1 MYLTDRSAPSGA
13 DTEQGRRRGPG
24 PKVAPVVLVLG
35 TVSLITDI
43 SSEMVTAVLPL
54 YLVSTLGFTPLL
66 FGTLDGVYNGAGA
79 LVQLTGGHLADRVR
93 NHKLMAGLGYGLS
106 ALCKPLL
113 LIASSLGALGT
124 VLALD
129 RTGKGLRTA
138 PRDAMISLST
148 PPENQGRAFGVHRA
162 MDTTGAM
169 LGPLAAFLILSVAT
183 DGYDA
188 VFGVSACVAAL
199 GVIVLVLFVPGR
211 EERARAGG
219 EGARTGGGGVRAGG
233 AGVRAG
239 GVGAASEGGGAAAGG
254 ASVWTD
260 GGGARAD
267 GAGGARADGA
277 GGARADGA
285 SVPTEGAG
293 ARAGGVGVPAGGAGA
308 ATDRAGARA
317 GGAGAALD
325 GGGVPAGG
333 AGAATDRA
341 GVRAGGGGV
350 PAGGAGAATDR
361 AGARADRAGAALDG
375 VGVPAGGAGAAPG
388 AASVADGKR
397 PVRVREALALL
408 RLPRL
413 RALAGCAALL
423 GLTTVSDAFVYLLL
437 QRRAGI
443 GEQWF
448 TLLPL
453 GTAVVFLLL
462 AVPVGALADR
472 IGRRT
477 VFLTGHMGLLT
488 AYALLLW
495 APATPALP
503 FLVLAL
509 HGTFYA
515 ATDGVLPATL
525 ADIVP
530 EQLRA
535 SGLAIVGTCQALA
548 RFCCSLAFGAAW
560 TVWGDGPALAGAAIG
575 LLCCAAVAG
584 KLLRPAARTR

>member
-1 MYLTDRSAPSGA
+1 MYLTDRSGPAQT
-13 DTEQGRRRGPG
+13 DTEQGRRRVPG
-24 PKVAPVVLVLG
+24 RRVAPVVFVLG

-54 YLVSTLGFTPLL
+54 YLVTTLGFTPLA
-66 FGTLDGVYNGAGA
+66 FGTLDGVYNGVSA
-79 LVQLTGGHLADRVR
+79 LVQLTGGHVADRVR

-113 LIASSLGALGT
+113 LLASSIATLGT

-148 PPENQGRAFGVHRA
+148 PSEKQGRAFGVHRA

-169 LGPLAAFLILSVAT
+169 LGPLAAFLILRAAA

-188 VFGVSACVAAL
+188 VFGVSACVAVL
-199 GVIVLVLFVPGR
+199 GVLVLVLFVPARGR
-211 EERARAGG
+211 VTRPNQASNKPSDEAGT
-219 EGARTGGGGVRAGG
+219 ANST
-233 AGVRAG
+233 
-239 GVGAASEGGGAAAGG
+239 
-254 ASVWTD
+254 
-260 GGGARAD
+260 
-267 GAGGARADGA
+267 
-277 GGARADGA
+277 
-285 SVPTEGAG
+285 P
-293 ARAGGVGVPAGGAGA
+293 
-308 ATDRAGARA
+308 
-317 GGAGAALD
+317 
-325 GGGVPAGG
+325 
-333 AGAATDRA
+333 
-341 GVRAGGGGV
+341 
-350 PAGGAGAATDR
+350 
-361 AGARADRAGAALDG
+361 
-375 VGVPAGGAGAAPG
+375 
-388 AASVADGKR
+388 
-397 PVRVREALALL
+397 PVRVRDAVALL

-443 GEQWF
+443 ADEWF
-448 TLLPL
+448 PLLPL
-453 GTAVVFLLL
+453 GTAAVFLLL

-472 IGRRT
+472 VGRRI

-509 HGTFYA
+509 HGMFYA
-515 ATDGVLPATL
+515 ATDGVLPAAL

-535 SGLAIVGTCQALA
+535 TGLAIVGTSQALA
-548 RFCCSLAFGAAW
+548 RFCCSLSFGAAW
-560 TVWGDGPALAGAAIG
+560 TLWGDSAALAGSAVG

-584 KLLRPAARTR
+584 IVLRPRDPMTTTDTTDTTDTTPQGSG

>member
-1 MYLTDRSAPSGA
+1 MYLTDRSTPPRADSG
-13 DTEQGRRRGPG
+13 QRRRRGLG
-24 PKVAPVVLVLG
+24 SRAAPVVFVLG

-54 YLVSTLGFTPLL
+54 YLVTTLGFSPLG
-66 FGTLDGVYNGAGA
+66 FGALDGVYNGVSA
-79 LVQLTGGHLADRVR
+79 LVQLIGGHLADRVR
-93 NHKLMAGLGYGLS
+93 NHKLIAGLGYGLS

-113 LIASSLGALGT
+113 LFAGSIGTLGT
-124 VLALD
+124 VLALE

-169 LGPLAAFLILSVAT
+169 LGPLAAFFILRAAT

-199 GVIVLVLFVPGR
+199 GVLVLVLFVPGKQR
-211 EERARAGG
+211 GAQAETPSAVAAETDTDRPLD
-219 EGARTGGGGVRAGG
+219 ART
-233 AGVRAG
+233 
-239 GVGAASEGGGAAAGG
+239 
-254 ASVWTD
+254 
-260 GGGARAD
+260 
-267 GAGGARADGA
+267 
-277 GGARADGA
+277 
-285 SVPTEGAG
+285 
-293 ARAGGVGVPAGGAGA
+293 VPAPRDEQQNAQPA
-308 ATDRAGARA
+308 EPSTAT
-317 GGAGAALD
+317 
-325 GGGVPAGG
+325 
-333 AGAATDRA
+333 
-341 GVRAGGGGV
+341 
-350 PAGGAGAATDR
+350 
-361 AGARADRAGAALDG
+361 
-375 VGVPAGGAGAAPG
+375 
-388 AASVADGKR
+388 GKR
-397 PVRVREALALL
+397 PVDLREAFALL

-462 AVPVGALADR
+462 AMPVGALADR

-477 VFLTGHMGLLT
+477 VFLAGHAILLT
-488 AYALLLW
+488 AYTLLLW
-495 APATPALP
+495 APATPVLP
-503 FLVLAL
+503 PLVLAL
-509 HGTFYA
+509 HGMFYA
-515 ATDGVLPATL
+515 ATDGVLPAAL

-535 SGLAIVGTCQALA
+535 SGLAIVGTAQALA

-560 TVWGDGPALAGAAIG
+560 TVWGDGPALAGAAVG
-575 LLCCAAVAG
+575 LLACASVAG
-584 KLLRPAARTR
+584 MVLRPTAGTRS